1 MELIMQVKKK
11 QIVVILFV
19 VVLLFVGGYTLG
31 QSRYAPIDI
40 RQTTGAS
47 AIEDEEAFRPFWE
60 TLELIQEDYF
70 EQPLDDDLLAKGA
83 IDGMLA
89 TLDDPNTRYLPPEQE
104 EAARDAMEGN
114 LEGIGAEVTAVDG
127 DIVIVAPYE
136 GSPAEEAGIQAGDI
150 IRQADGEDLTGLH
163 PAEAALLVRGPAGT
177 PVLLQVERDGELLEI
192 EVIRGVIKIPSVY
205 GEIIDENIAYIRLSR
220 FGNGTGQELSEVI
233 QTLSDDDPQGII
245 LDLRGNPGGSLP
257 TAVDVADQFLD
268 EGTIL
273 LERFGNGNEREFES
287 DDAGDAQ
294 ELPLVI
300 LINRGS
306 ASASEVVAG
315 AVQDRDRGILIGDT
329 SFGKGTVQVW
339 ESLSNGGGIRITVAR
354 WLTPDGEWVH
364 EEGLEPDFWVL
375 LPEPGEKEFSDIQL
389 QAAVDYLLGRPVL
402 ETTPAE
408 SG

>member
-1 MELIMQVKKK
+1 MEIIMHVKKK
-11 QIVVILFV
+11 QLILV
-19 VVLLFVGGYTLG
+19 ALIVVLLFAGGYALG
-31 QSRYAPIDI
+31 QSRYAPLDL
-40 RQTTGAS
+40 RQTTSTADIG
-47 AIEDEEAFRPFWE
+47 DDEAFRPFRE
-60 TLELIQEDYF
+60 TLKLIRADYF

-89 TLDDPNTRYLPPEQE
+89 TLNDPNTRYLPPEQE
-104 EAARDAMEGN
+104 QAARNAMEGN

-150 IRQADGEDLTGLH
+150 LRKADGKDLTGMH

-177 PVLLQVERDGELLEI
+177 PVLLQVERNGDVLEI

-220 FGNGTGQELSEVI
+220 FGNGTGQELSDVI
-233 QTLSDDDPQGII
+233 QVLSNDDPRGII

-268 EGTIL
+268 EGMIL
-273 LERFGNGNEREFES
+273 LERFGNGKEREFES

-294 ELPLVI
+294 VLPLVV
-300 LINRGS
+300 LINHGS

-315 AVQDRDRGILIGDT
+315 AVRDRERGILIGDT

-339 ESLSNGGGIRITVAR
+339 EPLSNGGGIRITVAR

-364 EEGLEPDFWVL
+364 EKGLEPDFWVS
-375 LPEPGEKEFSDIQL
+375 LPETSGEEFSDIQL
-389 QAAVDYLLGRPVL
+389 QAAVDHLMGRPVL

>member
-1 MELIMQVKKK
+1 MQVKKK
-11 QIVVILFV
+11 QLILVAFV
-19 VVLLFVGGYTLG
+19 VVLLFAGGYALG
-31 QSRYAPIDI
+31 QSRYAPLDL

-47 AIEDEEAFRPFWE
+47 SIEDEEAFRPFWE
-60 TLELIQEDYF
+60 TLELIHVDYF

-89 TLDDPNTRYLPPEQE
+89 TLNDPNTRYLPPEQE
-104 EAARDAMEGN
+104 QAARDAMEGN

-136 GSPAEEAGIQAGDI
+136 GSPAEEAGIRAGDI
-150 IRQADGEDLTGLH
+150 IRKADGKELTGMH

-177 PVLLQVERDGELLEI
+177 PVLLQVERDGDILEI

-220 FGNGTGQELSEVI
+220 FGNGTGQELSDVI
-233 QTLSDDDPQGII
+233 QVLTNEDPRGII

-257 TAVDVADQFLD
+257 TAVEVADQFLD
-268 EGTIL
+268 EGMIL
-273 LERFGNGNEREFES
+273 LERFGNGKEREFES

-294 ELPLVI
+294 ELPLVV
-300 LINRGS
+300 LINHGS

-315 AVQDRDRGILIGDT
+315 IGDT

-339 ESLSNGGGIRITVAR
+339 EPLSNGGGIRITVAR
-354 WLTPDGEWVH
+354 WLTPDGVWVH
-364 EEGLEPDFWVL
+364 EKGLEPDFWVS
-375 LPEPGEKEFSDIQL
+375 LPETGDEEFSDIQL
-389 QAAVDYLLGRPVL
+389 QAAVDHLMGRPVL